1 MAALFCDAS
10 AIVKRYASEVGSSWT
25 TGATDPA
32 SGNTIFVARITE
44 VEVVSGITRRVRE
57 GTLSADDGSAGTATL
72 RGDFVHQYRVVEIT
86 PALIDHAVSL
96 VQIHGLRGYDAVQL
110 AAALEIHMDRIPLG
124 LPGVIL
130 CPADRALNAAAIA
143 EGLAVDNPNTH
154 P

>member
-10 AIVKRYASEVGSSWT
+10 ALVKRYASEVGSSWT
-25 TGATDPA
+25 TIATDPE

-72 RGDFVHQYRVVEIT
+72 RGDFVHQYRVIEIT
-86 PALIDHAVSL
+86 PALIDNAVSL

-124 LPGVIL
+124 LPGVVL
-130 CPADRALNAAAIA
+130 CSADRALNAAAIA
-143 EGLAVDNPNTH
+143 EGLAVDDPNTH

>member
-10 AIVKRYASEVGSSWT
+10 AIVKRYATEVGSSWVI
-25 TGATDPA
+25 GETDPA

-57 GTLSADDGSAGTATL
+57 GTLSAIDGSAGTVSL
-72 RGDFVHQYRVVEIT
+72 RGDFIHQYRIVEIT
-86 PALIDHAVSL
+86 PVLIDNAVSL

-110 AAALEIHMDRIPLG
+110 AAALEVHTDRVALG
-124 LPGVIL
+124 LPPLVL
-130 CPADRALNAAAIA
+130 CSADRALNAAAIA
-143 EGLAVDNPNTH
+143 QGLAVEDPNTH

>member
-10 AIVKRYASEVGSSWT
+10 AIVKRYASEVGSSWVV
-25 TGATDPA
+25 GETDPA

-57 GTLSADDGSAGTATL
+57 GTLSANDGSAGTISL
-72 RGDFVHQYRVVEIT
+72 RADFVNQYRVIEIT
-86 PALIDHAVSL
+86 PALIDSAISL

-110 AAALEIHMDRIPLG
+110 AAALEVHTDRMQLG
-124 LPGVIL
+124 LLPLVL
-130 CPADRALNAAAIA
+130 CSADRALNTAAFA
-143 EGLAVDNPNTH
+143 EGLAVDDPNNH